1 MQSSPIRV
9 EEKIKLT
16 SVGIPADVYKQGNM
30 SLESD
35 RYICIKEAAHDGT
48 ISFNIVDVAQGFKV
62 QKKPIKAD
70 SVMMHPSK
78 PIISTRTGGDQANC
92 GLQVV
97 DLAKKEVLRE
107 VTIPEQVV
115 LWRWVSETVIGLVGA
130 RCVYHV
136 DITTKPS
143 TAPATVLFEKY

>member
-1 MQSSPIRV
+1 MQGSPIRV

-16 SVGIPADVYKQGNM
+16 SVGIPADVYKQGNL

-35 RYICIKEAAHDGT
+35 RYACIKEAAPDGT
-48 ISFNIVDVAQGFKV
+48 ISFNIVDISQGYKV

-78 PIISTRTGGDQANC
+78 SIISMRTGGDQTSC
-92 GLQVV
+92 GIQVV
-97 DLAKKEVLRE
+97 DLARKEALRE

-115 LWRWVSETVIGLVGA
+115 LWRWVSDTVIGVVGA

-143 TAPATVLFEKY
+143 TAPAAVVFEK